1 MNTGKKGG
9 AILALVAGAFLGG
22 SVAAANPEPRIVQ
35 VNCSIGETLAQALQR
50 GKEDRSLL
58 VVVLGVCNETVTVD
72 RADVTLRGEAGATI
86 NGPDAALDALT
97 VRADRVTIENLVVS
111 GGKNGIFVNGAGN
124 AVVRGTT
131 VQSTGR
137 TGIIGVGG
145 AAILI
150 DGSTVQS
157 NPRDGVSVEGS
168 QLTIANSTVR
178 QNARTGVLL
187 STSASARIGVDNAN
201 NPAAST
207 ITQNGSSGISVN
219 TGSAAIIA
227 NSSITGNGAD
237 PAATSGRF
245 GIAVGGSSVDIAGG
259 NTIAD
264 NSGTGLFLRGSSV
277 TIGSLV
283 FGPTSLNTISNNGDA
298 LSSGGIFAFLGSS
311 LTMRDAVITGNRGW
325 GLGLSTRSVAQIT
338 NTQIQGNVPAN
349 PGTGDGIRMFLGSS
363 LLTST
368 PASSITG
375 NAGAGIACFGDSAIS
390 NAAFL
395 GSAGNGLPDTIC
407 SSF

>member
-1 MNTGKKGG
+1 MNTGTKRG

-22 SVAAANPEPRIVQ
+22 PAAANPEPRV
-35 VNCSIGETLAQALQR
+35 VEVDCSNGNTLASALER
-50 GKEDRSLL
+50 GSEDRPLL
-58 VVVLGVCNETVTVD
+58 VRVLGVCNETVTIE
-72 RADVTLRGEAGATI
+72 RADVTLRGEPGAAI

-97 VRADRVTIENLVVS
+97 IRADRVAIENLVVS
-111 GGKNGIFVNGAGN
+111 GGRNGILISGASN

-137 TGIIGVGG
+137 TGIIGIGG
-145 AAILI
+145 SAILI
-150 DGSTVQS
+150 DASTVQS

-168 QLTIANSTVR
+168 QLTLANSTVR

-187 STSASARIGVDNAN
+187 STSAAARIGIDNAN

-219 TGSAAIIA
+219 TGSAAIIG
-227 NSSITGNGAD
+227 NSSITSNGAD

-264 NSGTGLFLRGSSV
+264 NSGTGLFLRGSSA

-283 FGPTSLNTISNNGDA
+283 FGPTSVNTISNNGDA
-298 LSSGGIFAFLGSS
+298 LSSGGIFAFLGST
-311 LTMRDAVITGNRGW
+311 LTVRDAVISGNRGW
-325 GLGLSTRSVAQIT
+325 GLGLGTRSVAQIT
-338 NTQIQGNVPAN
+338 NTQIQGNVPTA
-349 PGTGDGIRMFLGSS
+349 PGTGDGIRMFLGAS
-363 LLTST
+363 LQTST
-368 PASSITG
+368 PPSSVTG

-407 SSF
+407 NSF